1 MLVQSPSSNQLRSG
15 RGHTL
20 GKLVQPV
27 LDDDDLRWGGG
38 VARRCAFFD
47 EQEALA
53 VGGDVPVTT
62 EGTTVSR
69 EVEQHLGDLL
79 RKGWLGLDSHRHQRL
94 IRIAP

>member
-38 VARRCAFFD
+38 VARRCAFLD
-47 EQEALA
+47 EQEALS
-53 VGGDVPVTT
+53 VGGDVSVTT
-62 EGTTVSR
+62 GGTTVSR
-69 EVEQHLGDLL
+69 EVEQHLGDPP
-79 RKGWLGLDSHRHQRL
+79 RKGWLGLNSHRHQRL
-94 IRIAP
+94 IRVAP

>member
-62 EGTTVSR
+62 GVRPYPVRSNNISGISRAKVGSVSTATAIN
-69 EVEQHLGDLL
+69 D
-79 RKGWLGLDSHRHQRL
+79 
-94 IRIAP
+94 